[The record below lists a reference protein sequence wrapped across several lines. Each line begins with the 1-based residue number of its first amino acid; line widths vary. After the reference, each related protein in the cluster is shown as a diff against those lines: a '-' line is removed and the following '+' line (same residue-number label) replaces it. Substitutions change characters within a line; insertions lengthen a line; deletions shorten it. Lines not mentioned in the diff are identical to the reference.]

1 MAAHFRQDVE
11 QVCSDECVLCDSI
24 DEKGCGEHLSEKPHS
39 HTRRAFVAGGVCLAA
54 VAAVGAATPAMAADF
69 VDGLKAKAVDVS
81 DLLNE
86 TLAAFKGLDF
96 ASASGLA
103 AKASAAVSDLRS
115 QMQGPLWGVAEA

>member
-1 MAAHFRQDVE
+1 MAAHFRQNVE
-11 QVCSDECVLCDSI
+11 RVCSDESVPCDSI
-24 DEKGCGEHLSEKPHS
+24 GEQGCGQHSGEKPHG
-39 HTRRAFVAGGVCLAA
+39 HTRRASVVGGICL
-54 VAAVGAATPAMAADF
+54 AADF
-69 VDGLKAKAVDVS
+69 VEGLKAKAGDVS

-86 TLAAFKGLDF
+86 TLVAFKGLDF

>member
-1 MAAHFRQDVE
+1 M
-11 QVCSDECVLCDSI
+11 
-24 DEKGCGEHLSEKPHS
+24 
-39 HTRRAFVAGGVCLAA
+39 
-54 VAAVGAATPAMAADF
+54 
-69 VDGLKAKAVDVS
+69 S